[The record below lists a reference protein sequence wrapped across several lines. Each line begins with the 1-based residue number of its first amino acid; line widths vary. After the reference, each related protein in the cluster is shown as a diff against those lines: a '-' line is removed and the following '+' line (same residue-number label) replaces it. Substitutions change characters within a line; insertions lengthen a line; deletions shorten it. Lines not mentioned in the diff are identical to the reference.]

1 MTDRLHA
8 SRGTQSPASSRR
20 APWWMYVIAASFL
33 AYFVLLVYSD
43 FLGPQMTG
51 MLTEFN
57 DGRKI
62 VRAVLP
68 DSPAAI
74 AGLQQGDRVV
84 SADGRRI
91 RTLSDWTVV
100 RVNLEANRAVPLLIE
115 RDGREF
121 ETELTLMQSSW
132 KDWGSREGIVLLL
145 VRVAQLI
152 TLILAFVIAFSLP
165 YELINRVGGWFLAT
179 VATMSFLLPYGMAS
193 TWRELPTLLGA
204 LLWIPLFSTT
214 VFAPLLLTFFAIF
227 PRRLFRARWVW
238 FLVWL
243 PVLFSLPSRAHYYY
257 TMIYRP
263 DRVPAEPDWIL
274 TATNFVVPIYVFAGL
289 LALVVN
295 YRRLEDANE
304 KRRVRVLVAGS
315 IIGWLGALV
324 LMSYYWGPASKLVA
338 GFYFSPAFVL
348 PVILFLLFP
357 FSFAYVVVRHRV
369 MEIPV
374 LLRRSARYLLVQRGF
389 IVFIFLLSAGATFL
403 FINIFSTFVQPDSES
418 RAAGI
423 ALGVGFGMILAWL
436 GAQAE
441 RRITVRIDR
450 AFFRSAY
457 DARQIL
463 EDLAEKARTTVDRAE
478 LASLLARHLNE
489 ALHPDSLAIY
499 LEDSDARLRI
509 AVGEQASRPDVLSLR
524 QPLLAELAERGEP
537 LDISVE
543 GDAHESLSELDGMEA
558 ECLVPVLGREGRTVG
573 LIALGAKR
581 SEEPYSSEDKR
592 LLASAASQVGM
603 AIESLRLAEQMA
615 DRIEAERRAASEME
629 IARQVQSKLFPQ
641 RMPELETLEYV
652 GGCIQ
657 ARAVGGDYYDFLDLG
672 PGRLAFVL
680 ADISGKGISAALLMA
695 NLQANLR
702 SQYALAIED
711 LSKLLCA
718 VNRLFYESTAP
729 EHYATLFFATYEDE
743 TRLLRYVNCGHNPP
757 LVVSGTGEV
766 RRLEATAMVL
776 GLFDRWSCETGAVE
790 LEPGDTLIAY
800 SDGVTE
806 ATSDEG
812 EEFGEARLI
821 ETLRAKRRQ
830 SIVSLHEDVVA
841 TVKHFSGFEQ
851 EDDITL
857 VAVRSR

>member
-1 MTDRLHA
+1 M
-8 SRGTQSPASSRR
+8 
-20 APWWMYVIAASFL
+20 AASFL
-33 AYFVLLVYSD
+33 AYFLLLVYSD

-57 DGRKI
+57 DGRKT

-68 DSPAAI
+68 DSPAAR
-74 AGLQQGDRVV
+74 AGLQPGDHVV
-84 SADGRRI
+84 SAAGRTI
-91 RTLSDWTVV
+91 KTLADWTVV
-100 RVNLEANRAVPLLIE
+100 RVNLDAGHAVPLTIE
-115 RDGREF
+115 REGREL
-121 ETELTLMQSSW
+121 ETEMTLMRSSW
-132 KDWGSREGIVLLL
+132 RDWSSREGMVLLM
-145 VRVAQLI
+145 VRIAQLI
-152 TLILAFVIAFSLP
+152 TLILAIVIAFSLP

-193 TWRELPTLLGA
+193 TWRELPTVVGA
-204 LLWIPLFSTT
+204 FLWIPLFSTT
-214 VFAPLLLTFFAIF
+214 VFAPLLFTFFSIF
-227 PRRLFRARWVW
+227 PRRLFRARWIW
-238 FLVWL
+238 LLVWL

-263 DRVPAEPDWIL
+263 DRVPTEPDWIL
-274 TATNFVVPIYVFAGL
+274 TATNFIAPLYVFAGL
-289 LALVVN
+289 MALIVN
-295 YRRLEDANE
+295 YRRLREANE

-315 IIGWLGALV
+315 IVGWLGALI
-324 LMSYYWGPASKLVA
+324 LMSYYWGPASRLVA
-338 GFYFSPAFVL
+338 GFYFSPAFIL

-357 FSFAYVVVRHRV
+357 VSFAYVVVKHRV

-418 RAAGI
+418 RQAGI
-423 ALGVGFGMILAWL
+423 ALGVGFGMLLAWL

-441 RRITVRIDR
+441 RRITARIDR

-463 EDLAEKARTTVDRAE
+463 EDLAEKARTAVDRAE
-478 LASLLARHLNE
+478 LASLLAKHLNKS
-489 ALHPDSLAIY
+489 LHPDSLAIY
-499 LEDSDARLRI
+499 LESSDGRLRVEGGQEI
-509 AVGEQASRPDVLSLR
+509 SAPEILSLR
-524 QPLLAELAERGEP
+524 EFVLAELVERGEP
-537 LDISVE
+537 WDVSIE
-543 GDAHESLSELDGMEA
+543 ERARAALSEVAAMEA
-558 ECLVPVLGREGRTVG
+558 ECLVPVLGREARLVG
-573 LIALGAKR
+573 VIALGAKL
-581 SEEPYSSEDKR
+581 SDEPYSSEDRR

-603 AIESLRLAEQMA
+603 AIESIRMVEQMA
-615 DRIEAERRAASEME
+615 DRIEVERRAEREME
-629 IARQVQSKLFPQ
+629 IAKAVQTKLFPQ
-641 RMPELETLEYV
+641 RMPPLETLEYV

-702 SQYALAIED
+702 SQCALAIED
-711 LSKLLCA
+711 LTKLLCA

-729 EHYATLFFATYEDE
+729 EHYATLFFATYEDD
-743 TRLLRYVNCGHNPP
+743 TRALRYVNCGHNPP
-757 LVVSGTGEV
+757 LVVRATGEV
-766 RRLEATAMVL
+766 NRLEATATVV
-776 GLFDRWSCETGAVE
+776 GLFDRWSCEEGEVR
-790 LEPGDTLIAY
+790 LEPGDTLVAY

-806 ATSDEG
+806 AASDDGAEY
-812 EEFGEARLI
+812 GEARLI
-821 ETLRAKRRQ
+821 EILQAKRCQ

-841 TVKHFSGFEQ
+841 AVKDFSSGEQ
-851 EDDITL
+851 GDDITL

>member
-1 MTDRLHA
+1 
-8 SRGTQSPASSRR
+8 
-20 APWWMYVIAASFL
+20 MYVIAASFL
-33 AYFVLLVYSD
+33 AYFALLVYSD

-57 DGRKI
+57 DGRKT

-74 AGLQQGDRVV
+74 VGLRPGDRVV
-84 SADGRRI
+84 SAARRRI

-100 RVNLEANRAVPLLIE
+100 RVNLEANRSVPLLIE
-115 RDGREF
+115 RDGQEF

-132 KDWGSREGIVLLL
+132 KDWKSREGMVLLM
-145 VRVAQLI
+145 VRFAQLI
-152 TLILAFVIAFSLP
+152 TLILALVIAFSRP

-193 TWRELPTLLGA
+193 TWRELPTLVGA

-227 PRRLFRARWVW
+227 PRQLFRARWVW
-238 FLVWL
+238 LLVWL
-243 PVLFSLPSRAHYYY
+243 PVLFSLPSRAIYYY
-257 TMIYRP
+257 AMIYRP
-263 DRVPAEPDWIL
+263 DRVPVEPDWIL
-274 TATNFVVPIYVFAGL
+274 TATNFVAPIYVFTGL
-289 LALVVN
+289 LALIVN

-315 IIGWLGALV
+315 IVGWLGALI
-324 LMSYYWGPASKLVA
+324 LMSYYWGPASRLVA
-338 GFYFSPAFVL
+338 WFYFSPAFVL
-348 PVILFLLFP
+348 PVIFFLLFP

-389 IVFIFLLSAGATFL
+389 ILFIFLLSAGATFL
-403 FINIFSTFVQPDSES
+403 FINIFSTFVRPDSES

-423 ALGVGFGMILAWL
+423 ALGVGFGMLLAWL

-441 RRITVRIDR
+441 RRITERIDR

-463 EDLAEKARTTVDRAE
+463 EDLAEKARTAVERAE
-478 LASLLARHLNE
+478 LASLLAQHLNE

-499 LEDSDARLRI
+499 LESPDGRLKVAGGQEVSAPEI
-509 AVGEQASRPDVLSLR
+509 LSLR
-524 QPLLAELAERGEP
+524 QFVLAELVERGEP
-537 LDISVE
+537 WDISTE
-543 GDAHESLSELDGMEA
+543 QTARAALSEVANMEA
-558 ECLVPVLGREGRTVG
+558 ECLVPVVGRESRLVG
-573 LIALGAKR
+573 VIALGAKR

-592 LLASAASQVGM
+592 LLASAASQVGV
-603 AIESLRLAEQMA
+603 AIENIRLVEQMA
-615 DRIEAERRAASEME
+615 DRIEVERRADREME
-629 IARQVQSKLFPQ
+629 IARQVQTKLFPQ
-641 RMPELETLEYV
+641 KMPVLETLEYI

-672 PGRLAFVL
+672 PGRLAIVL

-702 SQYALAIED
+702 SQSALAIDD

-718 VNRLFYESTAP
+718 VNHLFYESTAP
-729 EHYATLFFATYEDE
+729 EHYATLFFATYEDD
-743 TRLLRYVNCGHNPP
+743 TRRLRYVNCGHNPP
-757 LVVSGTGEV
+757 LVVSNTGEV

-776 GLFDRWSCETGAVE
+776 GLFDRWSCEKGEVQ
-790 LEPGDTLIAY
+790 LEPGDTLVAF

-806 ATSDEG
+806 ATSDDG

-821 ETLRAKRRQ
+821 ATLRAKRRQ
-830 SIVSLHEDVVA
+830 SIVSLHEDVFS
-841 TVKHFSGFEQ
+841 TVKHFSGGEQ

>member
-1 MTDRLHA
+1 
-8 SRGTQSPASSRR
+8 
-20 APWWMYVIAASFL
+20 MYIIAGSFL

-57 DGRKI
+57 DGRKT

-68 DSPAAI
+68 DSPAAL
-74 AGLQQGDRVV
+74 AKLQPGDRVV
-84 SADGRRI
+84 SADGRLI

-100 RVNLEANRAVPLLIE
+100 RVNLEAARAVPLLIE
-115 RDGREF
+115 RDGQEF

-132 KDWGSREGIVLLL
+132 KDWKSREGIVLLM

-193 TWRELPTLLGA
+193 TWRELPTLVGA

-238 FLVWL
+238 LVVWL

-257 TMIYRP
+257 TMVYQP
-263 DRVPAEPDWIL
+263 DRVPTEPDWIL
-274 TATNFVVPIYVFAGL
+274 TATNFVVPIYVLAGL
-289 LALVVN
+289 LALIIN

-315 IIGWLGALV
+315 IVGWLGALIF
-324 LMSYYWGPASKLVA
+324 MSYYWGPASKLVA

-357 FSFAYVVVRHRV
+357 FSFAYVVVKHRV

-389 IVFIFLLSAGATFL
+389 IAIIFLLSAGATFL
-403 FINIFSTFVQPDSES
+403 FINIFASFVQTDSES

-423 ALGVGFGMILAWL
+423 ALGVGFGMLLAWL

-441 RRITVRIDR
+441 RRITQRIDR
-450 AFFRSAY
+450 AFFRNAY

-463 EDLAEKARTTVDRAE
+463 EDLAEKARTTVDRAD
-478 LASLLARHLNE
+478 LASLLAQHLNE

-499 LEDSDARLRI
+499 LESPDGRLKVAGGQEVSAPEI
-509 AVGEQASRPDVLSLR
+509 LSLR
-524 QPLLAELAERGEP
+524 QFVLAELVERGEP
-537 LDISVE
+537 WDVSTE
-543 GDAHESLSELDGMEA
+543 KTARAALSEVADMEA
-558 ECLVPVLGREGRTVG
+558 ECLVPVLGRGARLVG
-573 LIALGAKR
+573 VIALGAKR

-592 LLASAASQVGM
+592 LLASAASQVGV
-603 AIESLRLAEQMA
+603 AIESIRLAEQMA
-615 DRIEAERRAASEME
+615 DRIEAERRDAREME
-629 IARQVQSKLFPQ
+629 IARQVQTKLFPQ
-641 RMPELETLEYV
+641 KMPPLETLEYV

-672 PGRLAFVL
+672 PGRLAFIL

-702 SQYALAIED
+702 SQCALAIDD
-711 LSKLLCA
+711 LSKLLCT

-729 EHYATLFFATYEDE
+729 EHYATLFFATYEDD
-743 TRLLRYVNCGHNPP
+743 TRLLCYVNCGHNPP
-757 LVVSGTGEV
+757 LVVSNTGEV

-776 GLFDRWSCETGAVE
+776 GLFDCWSCETGEVQ
-790 LEPGDTLIAY
+790 LEQGDTLIAF
-800 SDGVTE
+800 SDGLTE
-806 ATSDEG
+806 ATSDDG

-821 ETLRAKRRQ
+821 ETLRAKRSQ
-830 SIVSLHEDVVA
+830 SIVSLHEDLVA
-841 TVKHFSGFEQ
+841 TVRHFSGQEQ

>member
-1 MTDRLHA
+1 M
-8 SRGTQSPASSRR
+8 
-20 APWWMYVIAASFL
+20 AASFL
-33 AYFVLLVYSD
+33 AYFLLLVYSD

-57 DGRKI
+57 DGRKT

-68 DSPAAI
+68 DSPAAR
-74 AGLQQGDRVV
+74 AGLQPGDRVV
-84 SADGRRI
+84 SANGRII

-100 RVNLEANRAVPLLIE
+100 RVNLDAGHAAPLKIE

-132 KDWGSREGIVLLL
+132 KDWSSREGMVLLM

-152 TLILAFVIAFSLP
+152 TLILAIVIAFSRP

-193 TWRELPTLLGA
+193 TWRELPTVVGA
-204 LLWIPLFSTT
+204 FLWIPLFSTT
-214 VFAPLLLTFFAIF
+214 VFAPLLFTFFSIF
-227 PRRLFRARWVW
+227 PHRLFRARWVW
-238 FLVWL
+238 LLVWL

-263 DRVPAEPDWIL
+263 DRVPTEPDWIL
-274 TATNFVVPIYVFAGL
+274 TATNFIAPVYVFAGL
-289 LALVVN
+289 VALIVN
-295 YRRLEDANE
+295 YRNLQEANE

-315 IIGWLGALV
+315 IVGWLGALI
-324 LMSYYWGPASKLVA
+324 LMSYYWGPASRLVA
-338 GFYFSPAFVL
+338 AFYFSPAFIL

-357 FSFAYVVVRHRV
+357 ISFAYVVVKHRV

-423 ALGVGFGMILAWL
+423 ALGVGFGMLLAWV

-441 RRITVRIDR
+441 RRITERIDR

-463 EDLAEKARTTVDRAE
+463 EDLAEKARTAVDRAE
-478 LASLLARHLNE
+478 LASLLAQHLNQ

-499 LEDSDARLRI
+499 LESSDGRLI
-509 AVGEQASRPDVLSLR
+509 VEGGPEVSAPETLSLR
-524 QPLLAELAERGEP
+524 QFVLAELVERSEAW
-537 LDISVE
+537 DVSIE
-543 GDAHESLSELDGMEA
+543 ERARAALSEVGAMEA
-558 ECLVPVLGREGRTVG
+558 EWLVPVFGREARLVG
-573 LIALGAKR
+573 VIALGAKL

-592 LLASAASQVGM
+592 LLASAANQVGM
-603 AIESLRLAEQMA
+603 AIESIRMAEQMA
-615 DRIEAERRAASEME
+615 DRIEVERRSEREME
-629 IARQVQSKLFPQ
+629 IAKAVQTKLFPQ
-641 RMPELETLEYV
+641 RMPPLETLEYV

-702 SQYALAIED
+702 SQSALATED

-729 EHYATLFFATYEDE
+729 EHYATLFFATYEDD
-743 TRLLRYVNCGHNPP
+743 TRALRYVNCGHNPP
-757 LVVSGTGEV
+757 LVVRATGEV
-766 RRLEATAMVL
+766 NRLEATATVV
-776 GLFDRWSCETGAVE
+776 GLFDRWSCETGEVR
-790 LEPGDTLIAY
+790 LEPGDTLVAY

-806 ATSDEG
+806 ATSDDG
-812 EEFGEARLI
+812 GEFGEARLI
-821 ETLRAKRRQ
+821 ETLQAKRCQ
-830 SIVSLHEDVVA
+830 SVVSLHEEVVA
-841 TVKHFSGFEQ
+841 AVKDFSSGEQ
-851 EDDITL
+851 GDDITL